1 MSIDTH
7 IGDERGLASSVRTG
21 GLLLVDKPTG
31 MTSHDVVAAIRK
43 FIRPFKVGHT
53 GTLDPLAS
61 GLLILCVGGAT
72 KIAGFIESDDKLYNA
87 TLLLG
92 TQTDTQ
98 DVEGEVI
105 TQKPVE
111 SLSAERVREA
121 VRSFVGKIRQTPP
134 AYSAV
139 KVGGV
144 RAYKL
149 ARRREEVRLK
159 PRTVEI
165 KRLEIER
172 VRAPRVEFLVE
183 CSKGTYVR
191 ALCSDLG
198 DALAVGGCLE
208 SLRRLA
214 IGRFSV
220 ADAAPLAKLDTREK
234 ILKALVPASEALKHM
249 PAVQCSPDQM
259 EKLSHGMALTIGGD
273 MELARH
279 KGLWAQALGPD
290 GELLA
295 VGKLT
300 PEGDAVLFHPKKV
313 LAAAPNC

>member
-1 MSIDTH
+1 
-7 IGDERGLASSVRTG
+7 LPASSRAT
-21 GLLLVDKPTG
+21 
-31 MTSHDVVAAIRK
+31 TS
-43 FIRPFKVGHT
+43 FI
-53 GTLDPLAS
+53 
-61 GLLILCVGGAT
+61 
-72 KIAGFIESDDKLYNA
+72 
-87 TLLLG
+87 G

-105 TQKPVE
+105 AQKPVE

-121 VRSFVGKIRQTPP
+121 ARSFVGKIRQTPP

-139 KVGGV
+139 KVDGV

-149 ARRREEVRLK
+149 ARRKEEVRLK

-191 ALCSDLG
+191 ALFSDLG
-198 DALAVGGCLE
+198 DALGVGGCLE

-220 ADAAPLAKLDTREK
+220 ADAAPSAKLDAREK

-249 PAVQCSPDQM
+249 PSVQCTPDQM

-279 KGLWAQALGPD
+279 KGSWAQAL
-290 GELLA
+290 
-295 VGKLT
+295 
-300 PEGDAVLFHPKKV
+300 KV
-313 LAAAPNC
+313 LAAAPDC